1 MGNSMSS
8 QEDIAKILLESI
20 PRELLLNFER
30 FYPSALE
37 RALQIGQTV
46 NKGHR
51 ASVVGHNR
59 HFFLNE
65 ALMLAL
71 DECEI
76 PHAPLRGNSILV
88 GKVGLAAIARVH
100 MNSGKWDNSRRSKAK
115 VKLCTPNRIVASMV
129 QMDWLQIQNPEAI
142 EAITAFLVTQGDGTD
157 LSPCQVYIV
166 VPDEKMDLRN
176 PVFVEQLDTFIWR
189 YQQVQDVSDIA
200 QPKLKSNIK
209 KQPKQDES

>member
-1 MGNSMSS
+1 MSS
-8 QEDIAKILLESI
+8 QENIVKILLESI
-20 PRELLLNFER
+20 PRELLLHFDR
-30 FYPSALE
+30 LYPSALE

-65 ALMLAL
+65 TLMLSL

-76 PHAPLRGNSILV
+76 AHAPLRGNSILV
-88 GKVGLAAIARVH
+88 GKVGLTAVARVH
-100 MNSGKWDNSRRSKAK
+100 MNGGKWDNSRRSKAK
-115 VKLCTPNRIVASMV
+115 VKLCAPNRIIASMV
-129 QMDWLQIQNPEAI
+129 QMDWLQNQNSEAI

-176 PVFVEQLDTFIWR
+176 PIFAEQLNTFVQR
-189 YQQVQDVSDIA
+189 YQQVEDIMDNA
-200 QPKLKSNIK
+200 QPKLKPNIK
-209 KQPKQDES
+209 KQPGLNEL